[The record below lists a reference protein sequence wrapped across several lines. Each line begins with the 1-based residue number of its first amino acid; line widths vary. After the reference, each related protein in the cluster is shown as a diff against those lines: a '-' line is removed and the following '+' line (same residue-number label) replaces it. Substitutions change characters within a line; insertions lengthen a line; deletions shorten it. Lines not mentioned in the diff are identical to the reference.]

1 MLRQGLLF
9 LAAWVLVIAT
19 ISVVPY
25 SALAQGTQPL
35 TAWGDPDLQGVWDF
49 RTITPMERP
58 EELADKATLTEEEA
72 AAFAVAESRRVNRDL
87 IDSEAGGLNYAAEG
101 DGGVVPYNEFWY
113 DRGVN
118 VIGTR
123 RTSLIIDPPNGR
135 FPPLTPNGQRYMDAA
150 REIGREEQRGR
161 PLADKPDDR
170 GVGDRCIMGFNAGPP
185 MVPSAYNNNIQLFQT
200 ADYVVILNE
209 MVHNARIVP
218 LDGRS
223 HGTIRQWAGDSS
235 GRWDNNTLVVDT
247 TNFRQETS
255 LNGSGP
261 AMHLIERFTR
271 VDADTLNYEVT
282 IENPEIWTGP
292 WTMEVPMRKN
302 PDDVYE
308 YACHEGNYS
317 MATILRGARLEE
329 IAAEEAAR

>member
-9 LAAWVLVIAT
+9 LAAWVLVIAVT
-19 ISVVPY
+19 SVVPH
-25 SALAQGTQPL
+25 SALAQGTQLL
-35 TAWGDPDLQGVWDF
+35 TTWGDPDLNGVWDF

-72 AAFAVAESRRVNRDL
+72 AAFAVEASRRADRDL
-87 IDSEAGGLNYAAEG
+87 IDSAEGGLLYAAEAE
-101 DGGVVPYNEFWY
+101 GGVVPYNEFWY
-113 DRGVN
+113 DRGAN

-123 RTSLIIDPPNGR
+123 RTSLITDPSNGR
-135 FPPLTPNGQRYMDAA
+135 FPPLTPNGQRHMDEQ

-161 PLADKPDDR
+161 PVADKPDDR

-255 LNGSGP
+255 LNGSGS

-282 IENPEIWTGP
+282 TENPEIWTSP
-292 WTMEVPMRKN
+292 WTMQVPMSKN
-302 PDDVYE
+302 QDEIYE

-329 IAAEEAAR
+329 MAAAEAAR